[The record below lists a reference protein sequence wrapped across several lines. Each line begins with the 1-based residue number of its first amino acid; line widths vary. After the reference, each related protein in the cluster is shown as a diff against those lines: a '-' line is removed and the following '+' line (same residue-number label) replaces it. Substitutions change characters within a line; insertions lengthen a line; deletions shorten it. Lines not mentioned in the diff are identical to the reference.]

1 MKRLSFQN
9 ELALRNDRHGRNE
22 LLIEYIQYQAHLPH
36 PDLRQEAAASTAKNF
51 KQGSTVDDEVGNIM
65 RNGPGGSNAGQG
77 EGKCIEIKPI
87 KNLVWTSTYLQSVSQ
102 ESDISTYVQV
112 PTSKAYVLQLC
123 LLIRSTRKLSFDSL
137 PMKFNFYSLFAH
149 NRNNRS

>member
-1 MKRLSFQN
+1 MKLSFQN

-65 RNGPGGSNAGQG
+65 RNGPGGSNVGQG

-87 KNLVWTSTYLQSVSQ
+87 KNLVWTSTYRVFH
-102 ESDISTYVQV
+102 
-112 PTSKAYVLQLC
+112 K
-123 LLIRSTRKLSFDSL
+123 K
-137 PMKFNFYSLFAH
+137 K
-149 NRNNRS
+149 